1 MKPVSG
7 VKEAL
12 VTAVTS
18 DRFYTG
24 VGSRETPPEI
34 LVLME
39 QMARYLA
46 LLGWR
51 LRSGCADGADQ
62 AFQRGAVGSIAYPKV
77 LPELYLPWNGF
88 RYSEGQSWANECKG
102 FINTPELD
110 NYEQA
115 LSIILAMRPDVEHKR
130 GPRALHTRNV
140 YQVLGR
146 DLATPSRK
154 LICWAEPAGR
164 GHNVRG
170 GTNTA
175 VQLAR
180 RHNVP
185 VLNLCRDE
193 DRLRAEKFLQQ
204 YAFLDEHLMA
214 A

>member
-1 MKPVSG
+1 MQLVPV

-12 VTAVTS
+12 VTAATS
-18 DRFYTG
+18 NRFYTG
-24 VGSRETPPEI
+24 VGSRETPGEI
-34 LVLME
+34 QILME
-39 QMARYLA
+39 QLARYLA

-62 AFQRGAVGSIAYPKV
+62 AFQRGATECIAYPKV

-88 RYSEGQSWANECKG
+88 RYQLGQSWANEAKG
-102 FINTPELD
+102 FINTPELS

-115 LSIILAMRPDVEHKR
+115 LSIILALRPDVEHKR

-146 DLATPSRK
+146 DLATPSKK

-164 GHNVRG
+164 GKNVRG

-175 VQLAR
+175 VQLAL

-193 DRLRAEKFLQQ
+193 HRLIAERFVQR
-204 YAFLDEHLMA
+204 YAFLDEHLNA